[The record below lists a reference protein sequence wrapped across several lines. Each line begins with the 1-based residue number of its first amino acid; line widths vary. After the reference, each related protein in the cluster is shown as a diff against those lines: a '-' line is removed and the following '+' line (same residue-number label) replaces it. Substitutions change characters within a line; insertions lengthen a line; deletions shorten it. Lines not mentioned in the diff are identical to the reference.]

1 MEFSRPPARTRPE
14 AIVPMI
20 NVVFLLL
27 IFFLMTA
34 EIAPPAPFD
43 VTPPQAGAETGA
55 EAGAVLHVSA
65 AGRVAFGGAEGAAA
79 WEALAARDAGAG
91 PLTVRA
97 DATLPAA
104 EFAALLRRLAET
116 GAAEIE
122 LAVRPR

>member
-1 MEFSRPPARTRPE
+1 MEFPRPRVRTRPE

-43 VTPPQAGAETGA
+43 VTPPQAGAEAGI
-55 EAGAVLHVSA
+55 EAGTVLHLSA
-65 AGRVAFGGAEGAAA
+65 DGRVAFGGAEGAAA
-79 WEALAARDAGAG
+79 WDALAARAEGAG
-91 PLTVRA
+91 PLPVRA
-97 DATLPAA
+97 DAALPAA

-116 GAAEIE
+116 GAADVE

>member
-1 MEFSRPPARTRPE
+1 MEFPRPRTRSRPET
-14 AIVPMI
+14 IVPMI

-55 EAGAVLHVSA
+55 EAGAVLHLSA
-65 AGRVAFGGAEGAAA
+65 DGRVAFGGAEGPAA

-97 DATLPAA
+97 DAGLPAA
-104 EFAALLRRLAET
+104 ELAALLRRLGEI
-116 GAAEIE
+116 GVGGIE